1 MTLLTSVLVLSLL
14 GFANATP
21 SQSPPSHWRRGGDV
35 AVEDKWLDHNK
46 IVALEES
53 PGYDLIG
60 EIETTFRPLLH
71 SYSGCIP
78 YPAVDAN
85 GNAGAGLRPTGKA
98 GGDCRDFGQSGQVY
112 ARVGKSHGR
121 WGVIYSW
128 YLPKVMGKEQQHKH
142 HWITAVVWLRVDGCS
157 DLIYNFKSLGV
168 AYSKNPQNSFDV
180 TYKDSD
186 TIFVKLND
194 GGSATNP
201 IVAYDSGVPLVPSRE
216 GAAGALN
223 NPLIDWH
230 RLPQLAQ
237 QQLNGI
243 QYEHTQVPFNDANFQ
258 GTLDA
263 AYNDALYTNV
273 PAESGECET
282 DPTEADIDP
291 DFGLPEPS
299 STAKPVS

>member
-1 MTLLTSVLVLSLL
+1 MTLLTSILVLSLL

-21 SQSPPSHWRRGGDV
+21 SQPPPSHWRRGGDV
-35 AVEDKWLDHNK
+35 AVEDKWLGHNK

-180 TYKDSD
+180 THKDSD

-263 AYNDALYTNV
+263 AYTDALYTNV